1 LRTVHIRSSTSIGV
15 ETFTRQIYAAPNKFL
30 FHSTM
35 ESSEE
40 AQNSGNNV
48 SIQIQEENPLAGL
61 QRPVPH
67 ARRTDSKV
75 ALSNLPPPPSTCTI
89 TAAPM
94 IDTTTNAEIMTTSSI
109 AAAVPMIDTTKFGR
123 SSSARQRSFTAR
135 IEGME
140 KLKTPLAEDDENLTE
155 AEKRMRE
162 EELSFYTSSVNE
174 HGDDN
179 IWGLLS
185 GVGGNIYE
193 WYVDDHRNEE

>member
-1 LRTVHIRSSTSIGV
+1 
-15 ETFTRQIYAAPNKFL
+15 
-30 FHSTM
+30 M
-35 ESSEE
+35 ESSDGS
-40 AQNSGNNV
+40 QNNV
-48 SIQIQEENPLAGL
+48 KGSIQIVEDDPMTCYL

-75 ALSNLPPPPSTCTI
+75 ALSNLPPPPPPTYT
-89 TAAPM
+89 TTDARM
-94 IDTTTNAEIMTTSSI
+94 VDTTTNTALVTTTTTT
-109 AAAVPMIDTTKFGR
+109 AAVPMIDATKFGR
-123 SSSARQRSFTAR
+123 STSARQRSFTAR
-135 IEGME
+135 IEGMD

-162 EELSFYTSSVNE
+162 EELSFYSSSVNE

-193 WYVDDHRNEE
+193 WYVK